1 MITKEM
7 AKKRDAFRNVIW
19 VFALSLLTGCHD
31 QKYGELTRID
41 IFEKGKEQEHTLVD
55 EELINSIE
63 EKMSQI
69 EWVPNMKPEME
80 REPDAEADFF
90 FTEDNDE
97 PETIT
102 TYHIWFNGK
111 NAEILSNDKREGFGR
126 LENGSED
133 LTELLIG
140 G

>member
-7 AKKRDAFRNVIW
+7 VKKRDAFRNIIRVY
-19 VFALSLLTGCHD
+19 VLLLLTGCHD

-55 EELINSIE
+55 EELMNSIE

-80 REPDAEADFF
+80 REPDAEADFL

-102 TYHIWFNGK
+102 TYFIWLNGK
-111 NAEILSNDKREGFGR
+111 NA
-126 LENGSED
+126 
-133 LTELLIG
+133 
-140 G
+140 

>member
-1 MITKEM
+1 MINKEM
-7 AKKRDAFRNVIW
+7 VKKKGAFRNVIW
-19 VFALSLLTGCHD
+19 IFALLLLTGCHD

-41 IFEKGKEQEHTLVD
+41 IFEKGKEQESILVD
-55 EELINSIE
+55 EELKNSIE

-90 FTEDNDE
+90 FTEDKNE

-111 NAEILSNDKREGFGR
+111 NADILSSDKREGFGR
-126 LENGSED
+126 LDNGSEA
-133 LTELLIG
+133 LKKLLIG

>member
-1 MITKEM
+1 MINKEM
-7 AKKRDAFRNVIW
+7 VKKRYAFRNVIW
-19 VFALSLLTGCHD
+19 VFALLLLTGCHD

-41 IFEKGKEQEHTLVD
+41 IIEKGKEKEHIQVD
-55 EELINSIE
+55 EELINIE
-63 EKMSQI
+63 KKMSQI

-80 REPDAEADFF
+80 RELDAEAHFF
-90 FTEDNDE
+90 FTEDKNE
-97 PETIT
+97 PETIA

-126 LENGSED
+126 LENGSDD
-133 LTELLIG
+133 LKKLLIG

>member
-1 MITKEM
+1 MINKEM
-7 AKKRDAFRNVIW
+7 VKKKGAFRNVIW
-19 VFALSLLTGCHD
+19 IFALLLLTGCHD

-41 IFEKGKEQEHTLVD
+41 IFEKGKEQESILVD

-90 FTEDNDE
+90 FTEDKNE

-126 LENGSED
+126 LENGSEA
-133 LTELLIG
+133 LKKLLIG